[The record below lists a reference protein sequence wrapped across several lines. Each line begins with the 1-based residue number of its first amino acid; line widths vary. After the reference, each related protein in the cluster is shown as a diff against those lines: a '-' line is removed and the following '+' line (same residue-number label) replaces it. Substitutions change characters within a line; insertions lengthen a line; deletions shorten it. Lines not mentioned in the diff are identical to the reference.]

1 MKENLKKMI
10 SYYKP
15 YKRVFF
21 ADTFFAIIASIV
33 ALIIPLVVRY
43 ITSTVVHMNPQ
54 QAFKQIMY
62 IAIAV
67 FVLIIIQIY
76 CNYFISNYGHVMGA
90 KIEYDMRAEIFA
102 HFQKMPFSFFDDQKV
117 GQLMSRI
124 TSDLFDITELLHHGP
139 ENVTISVIKIIG
151 ALCILLSIDKKL
163 ALAAFALVPFMIVYA
178 YFFNKKMKQTFRIN
192 RKKIAAI
199 NEQIEDNLSGIR
211 VVKSFANEQLEN
223 EKFKKLW
230 DVGFRY
236 FCNVDSTQYWLQYG
250 SNYMRQGRRNM
261 DGQMMFKQMV
271 YPEKVLTSDLFDV
284 YDVFDRRRPL
294 PVNGITVPE
303 DFDLQA
309 LADSLG
315 MSDRI
320 TN

>member
-1 MKENLKKMI
+1 MTKEFNCVLQYRNILEDNIMKENLKKMI

-139 ENVTISVIKIIG
+139 ENVTISVI
-151 ALCILLSIDKKL
+151 
-163 ALAAFALVPFMIVYA
+163 
-178 YFFNKKMKQTFRIN
+178 
-192 RKKIAAI
+192 
-199 NEQIEDNLSGIR
+199 
-211 VVKSFANEQLEN
+211 
-223 EKFKKLW
+223 
-230 DVGFRY
+230 
-236 FCNVDSTQYWLQYG
+236 
-250 SNYMRQGRRNM
+250 
-261 DGQMMFKQMV
+261 
-271 YPEKVLTSDLFDV
+271 
-284 YDVFDRRRPL
+284 
-294 PVNGITVPE
+294 
-303 DFDLQA
+303 
-309 LADSLG
+309 
-315 MSDRI
+315 
-320 TN
+320 